1 MSEPSIP
8 STLKSSEGLP
18 SLAEGSQDGPEP
30 RSSSQTSS
38 QQERKERRDSEE
50 EYDRL
55 NAAETR
61 FKLDYTQG
69 RFTDEYET
77 RIKPGDLD
85 AIGLQASRLQLAEAS
100 QAIELTY
107 VGLEP
112 RDRVCANGIE
122 NRYTRSA

>member
-1 MSEPSIP
+1 MS
-8 STLKSSEGLP
+8 STGLP
-18 SLAEGSQDGPEP
+18 SLAEGSQDEP
-30 RSSSQTSS
+30 KPRPLSQTSS

-107 VGLEP
+107 VGLDP
-112 RDRVCANGIE
+112 RDRVYANGLE

>member
-1 MSEPSIP
+1 MS
-8 STLKSSEGLP
+8 STGLP

-30 RSSSQTSS
+30 RPSSQTSS
-38 QQERKERRDSEE
+38 QQERKERQESEE
-50 EYDRL
+50 KCDRL

-61 FKLDYTQG
+61 FTLDYTQG
-69 RFTDEYET
+69 RFTDQYET
-77 RIKPGDLD
+77 RIKPGDPD

-112 RDRVCANGIE
+112 RARVYANGTE